1 MGALGTLIDHRAV
14 TECKHRAKDRNDPD
28 AWSGKKPDGILSPVH
43 RRKPQAV
50 IEVMTD
56 ELNRSYWTAFRL
68 KLERELSQKEIVI
81 P

>member
-1 MGALGTLIDHRAV
+1 
-14 TECKHRAKDRNDPD
+14 
-28 AWSGKKPDGILSPVH
+28 VH
-43 RRKPQAV
+43 RREPEAV

-56 ELNRSYWTAFRL
+56 ELDRSYWTAFRL